1 MRHCLLLI
9 SLLCVSQAF
18 GQNLEKIG
26 KEDMVQV
33 SGGMRSNFVFNHT
46 LNQEQFRD
54 PLSWVFSGNLTVT
67 IADLALPFTFSYSNT
82 GRSFTQPFNMTAVHP
97 TYKKWKSHIG
107 ITSMT
112 FSPYTY
118 SGINFTGAG
127 LEYTPEKWS
136 FKAFGGRLKKAI
148 EFDADA
154 NNINTVSYS
163 RMGFGFGTEYKGKTF
178 GTELLLFKAYDNPAS
193 LDFYHNNPELTAKD
207 NMVVSL
213 KGNVSLFSSLKLNAE
228 IATSILTRDILADQ
242 GSNAAFLGGLVQGN
256 RTTTASQ
263 AYNASLDYRF
273 KSYGVGVKYERIAPD
288 YSTLGAVY
296 FNNDLENITVN
307 PSFSLWKNKINLSMS
322 TGYQRNNLNAQN
334 ASESKR
340 WIGNAS
346 LSAQLIKGMSLNLN
360 YSNMSSFSRRNP
372 LADPFYTPLGD
383 TLNYYQTS
391 VNLSTSLSY
400 AFGQKVK
407 QSMSA
412 TASYSQSQNITG
424 RLEDAAAFGFNVLP
438 ENDEVPV
445 DVYTG
450 MFAHNIQLPEG
461 KAALGWMVNANYTDV
476 LGSTNLFVGPGL
488 NASTSVND
496 KKLSINLGTNYNSQF
511 TNEELSNHVL
521 NFRTGLSY
529 KPDFLDK
536 KYGTLSMN
544 LNGNWTNR
552 FSVTSAPN
560 TQNIT
565 IIANL
570 AYQF

>member
-1 MRHCLLLI
+1 MKKVVCAI
-9 SLLCVSQAF
+9 SLLSSLSLF
-18 GQNLEKIG
+18 GQNLDKIG
-26 KEDMVQV
+26 KEDLVTV
-33 SGGMRSNFVFNHT
+33 SGGLRSNFILNHT

-54 PLSWVFSGNLTVT
+54 PLSWVFSGNVTVT
-67 IADLALPFTFSYSNT
+67 IADFALPFSFSYSNT
-82 GRSFTQPFNMTAVHP
+82 GRSYTQPFNMTAVHP
-97 TYKKWKSHIG
+97 TYKKFKSHIG
-107 ITSMT
+107 ITSMS

-127 LEYTPEKWS
+127 LEYNPEKWA

-163 RMGFGFGTEYKGKTF
+163 RIGFGFGTAYKGKTF
-178 GTELLLFKAYDNPAS
+178 GTELILFKAYDNPTS

-213 KGNVSLFSSLKLNAE
+213 KGNASLFKVLRLNAE
-228 IATSILTRDILADQ
+228 IATSILTRDILADEASNTTFY
-242 GSNAAFLGGLVQGN
+242 GSLVQGN

-263 AYNASLDYRF
+263 AYNASIDYRY
-273 KSYGVGVKYERIAPD
+273 KTYGVGVKYERIAPD
-288 YSTLGAVY
+288 YTTLGAVY

-307 PSFSLWKNKINLSMS
+307 PSFSFLKNKLNLSLS
-322 TGYQRNNLNAQN
+322 TGYQRNNLDAQN

-346 LSAQLIKGMSLNLN
+346 LSAQLIKGMSLSLN

-391 VNLSTSLSY
+391 INLSSSLSY
-400 AFGQKVK
+400 SFGKKTK
-407 QSMSA
+407 QSLSA
-412 TASYSQSQNITG
+412 TGSYAQSQNITG
-424 RLEDAAAFGFNVLP
+424 RLEDAAAFGFNIE
-438 ENDEVPV
+438 ENSDEVPV

-450 MFAHNIQLPEG
+450 MFAHSIQLSEG
-461 KAALGWMVNANYTDV
+461 KGAIGWMVNANYTDV
-476 LGSTNLFVGPGL
+476 LGATNLFVGPGL
-488 NASTSVND
+488 NGSTSLKD
-496 KKLSINLGTNYNSQF
+496 KKLSLNLGTNYNSQF

-521 NFRTGLSY
+521 NFRTGISY
-529 KPDFLDK
+529 KPEFFDK
-536 KYGTLSMN
+536 KYGTLSMT

-552 FSVTSAPN
+552 FSATSAPN

-565 IIANL
+565 VIANL